1 MPNNSKESSTEIEIE
16 AKLTPLFDKNPRFCK
31 VAPKNE
37 SKTLPKKPKKTE
49 INK

>member
-1 MPNNSKESSTEIEIE
+1 MPNNSKESSTEMEIDV
-16 AKLTPLFDKNPRFCK
+16 KLTPLFDKKPRFCK

-37 SKTLPKKPKKTE
+37 SKILPKKPKKTE